1 MWSTRRPGVAT
12 TMSARQRKPSAL
24 RGRERLGGAPALPA
38 GQGACGLGATRGHSP
53 PAQRA
58 RVPTQPVAR
67 RDLRLLDEALLLL
80 GQRLLPGDQGHAQRR
95 GIRVEVEHF
104 AHLEAGTGVTGCRD
118 SGSHPGSG
126 ARIPAGPAP
135 WWAAR
140 PGHAPGTRLAAAGPA
155 GGRGVS
161 PVSPGPTPCL
171 PTPLGGQGP
180 HTHLHHRDDE
190 GQRLPTARRGRNTEV
205 TGPVA
210 TPAHQK
216 AAGRALQDSRD
227 HRGLDWTGR
236 GGAVLVTSMWEPPTG
251 QVRGAS
257 GCSPQG
263 TPAPDPPPLPRAGAP
278 GKKDVMPCARSRLCR
293 SGWTSGTS
301 SIGTKSSV
309 TFLLTQLGSASH
321 AGRKG
326 WTYHKGYEKQA
337 R

>member
-104 AHLEAGTGVTGCRD
+104 AHLEAETGVTGCRD
-118 SGSHPGSG
+118 SGSHPGRG

-140 PGHAPGTRLAAAGPA
+140 PGHAPGTRLAASGPA
-155 GGRGVS
+155 GGEGVS

-216 AAGRALQDSRD
+216 ATGRALQDSRD

-236 GGAVLVTSMWEPPTG
+236 GGRCLSRPCGNPQRDRCAVHLAAPR
-251 QVRGAS
+251 RGR
-257 GCSPQG
+257 QHL
-263 TPAPDPPPLPRAGAP
+263 TPRPCP
-278 GKKDVMPCARSRLCR
+278 GLAHLERR
-293 SGWTSGTS
+293 T
-301 SIGTKSSV
+301 
-309 TFLLTQLGSASH
+309 
-321 AGRKG
+321 
-326 WTYHKGYEKQA
+326 
-337 R
+337 

>member
-1 MWSTRRPGVAT
+1 MLTWKRGQVSPAAGTLGLTPGA
-12 TMSARQRKPSAL
+12 
-24 RGRERLGGAPALPA
+24 GPAY
-38 GQGACGLGATRGHSP
+38 
-53 PAQRA
+53 
-58 RVPTQPVAR
+58 
-67 RDLRLLDEALLLL
+67 LL
-80 GQRLLPGDQGHAQRR
+80 GQLLGGQHDQGTHPAHGSLHQGLR
-95 GIRVEVEHF
+95 G
-104 AHLEAGTGVTGCRD
+104 
-118 SGSHPGSG
+118 
-126 ARIPAGPAP
+126 
-135 WWAAR
+135 
-140 PGHAPGTRLAAAGPA
+140 
-155 GGRGVS
+155 GVS